1 MGPYLAQ
8 LVPVVIPHH
17 GAKCIS
23 KLQITKAE
31 IRWVLVSALGG
42 QNDLAGVVVRVYC
55 PDLGGVCFVE
65 VSSSTAFV
73 RLLGGCPLLGGSV
86 MGGSTV

>member
-1 MGPYLAQ
+1 M
-8 LVPVVIPHH
+8 PVVIPHH

-31 IRWVLVSALGG
+31 IRWSALGG
-42 QNDLAGVVVRVYC
+42 QNDLAGVVVRIYC

-65 VSSSTAFV
+65 VSNVLALQRLSGFLEVV
-73 RLLGGCPLLGGSV
+73 RFLEGLLWEVPLYKLRHK
-86 MGGSTV
+86 M